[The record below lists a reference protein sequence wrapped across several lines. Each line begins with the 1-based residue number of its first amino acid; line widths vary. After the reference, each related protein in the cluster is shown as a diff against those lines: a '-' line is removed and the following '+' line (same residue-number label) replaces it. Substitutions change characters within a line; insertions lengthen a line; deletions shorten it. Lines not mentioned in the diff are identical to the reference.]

1 MFKIGDKVRYIGPD
15 WSSQFLSTGDIG
27 IVIEA
32 DTGCLI
38 TVSFGSNRKF
48 YSNNYHFVLVTPIS
62 EEEQKEN
69 LSFWDTV
76 AE

>member
-15 WSSQFLSTGDIG
+15 WFVLSTGDIG

-48 YSNNYHFVLVTPIS
+48 YGNNYHFVLVTPIS
-62 EEEQKEN
+62 KEEQKEN